1 MTSPAWDPQQYNR
14 FERQRDRAAIDLLSQ
29 LPDDLDPHEIW
40 DIGCGTGQ
48 HAALL
53 KRRWPDARVHGLDS
67 SAAMLEQARGLPD
80 DVDWVQGDLEAW
92 KPAAPVDL
100 ILANASLQW
109 APDHA
114 ELFRRLT
121 EALAPDG
128 VLAVQM
134 PMAWETRH
142 HTLMRQTAADVPW
155 SARLKGVDTIQPLL
169 AAEAYYDAVA
179 DLCEEVDVWS
189 TTYLHVLDGENA
201 VLEWMKGTALRPY
214 LTALCEDPANRDAF
228 LARLAQVLGEAF
240 PRRPE
245 GMTLLPF
252 PRLFLLARRSDG
264 GCLLYT
270 SDAADE

>member
-14 FERQRDRAAIDLLSQ
+14 FERQRDRAAIDLLSH
-29 LPDDLDPHEIW
+29 LPDDLTPRDAW
-40 DIGCGTGQ
+40 DIGCGAGQ

-53 KRRWPDARVHGLDS
+53 KRRWPEARVHGLDS
-67 SAAMLEQARGLPD
+67 SATMLEQARGLPD
-80 DVDWVQGDLEAW
+80 DVDWVLGDLKTW
-92 KPAAPVDL
+92 TLDAPVDL

-109 APDHA
+109 APDH
-114 ELFRRLT
+114 EKLFRRLVG
-121 EALAPDG
+121 ALAPGG

-142 HTLMRQTAADVPW
+142 HTLMRQTAAHGPW

-179 DLCEEVDVWS
+179 DRCEEVDIWS

-214 LTALCEDPANRDAF
+214 LTALSEDPANCDAF
-228 LARLAQVLGEAF
+228 LARLGQGLEEAF

-245 GMTLLPF
+245 GRTLLPF
-252 PRLFLLARRSDG
+252 PRLFLLARRSG
-264 GCLLYT
+264 GAGAG
-270 SDAADE
+270 SRPGR

>member
-1 MTSPAWDPQQYNR
+1 MTMTSPAWDPQQYNR

-134 PMAWETRH
+134 PMAWETWH
-142 HTLMRQTAADVPW
+142 HTLMRQTAADGPW

-169 AAEAYYDAVA
+169 AAEAYYDAAA
-179 DLCEEVDVWS
+179 DLCEEVNVWA

-245 GMTLLPF
+245 GRTLLPF
-252 PRLFLLARRSDG
+252 PRLFLLARRAGDG
-264 GCLLYT
+264 GAGSRST
-270 SDAADE
+270 R

>member
-1 MTSPAWDPQQYNR
+1 MTMTSPAWDPQQYNR

-142 HTLMRQTAADVPW
+142 HTLMRQTAADGPW

-214 LTALCEDPANRDAF
+214 LTALCEDPANHDAF

-245 GMTLLPF
+245 GRTLLPF
-252 PRLFLLARRSDG
+252 PRLFLLARRSG
-264 GCLLYT
+264 GG
-270 SDAADE
+270 DAGSRPIR

>member
-29 LPDDLDPHEIW
+29 LPGDLNPREVW

-53 KRRWPDARVHGLDS
+53 KRRWPVARVHGLDS
-67 SAAMLEQARGLPD
+67 SGAMLEQARSLPD
-80 DVDWVQGDLEAW
+80 DVEWMQGDLERWA
-92 KPAAPVDL
+92 PDAPVDL

-114 ELFRRLT
+114 ALFRRLVG
-121 EALAPDG
+121 ALAPGG

-142 HTLMRQTAADVPW
+142 HTLMRQTAGDGPW
-155 SARLKGVDTIQPLL
+155 SALLKGVDTIQPLL
-169 AAEAYYDAVA
+169 AADAYYDAVA
-179 DLCEEVDVWS
+179 DLCDEVDVWS
-189 TTYLHVLDGENA
+189 TTYLHVLDGEDA

-214 LTALCEDPANRDAF
+214 LTALCEDQTNRDAF
-228 LARLAQVLGEAF
+228 LDQLRQTLGEAF

-245 GMTLLPF
+245 GRTLLPF
-252 PRLFLLARRSDG
+252 PRLFLLARRSDDG
-264 GCLLYT
+264 GAG
-270 SDAADE
+270 SRPGR

>member
-1 MTSPAWDPQQYNR
+1 MAMTSPAWDPQQYNR

-29 LPDDLDPHEIW
+29 LPDDLDPHEVW

-142 HTLMRQTAADVPW
+142 HTLMRQTAADGPW

-252 PRLFLLARRSDG
+252 PRLFLLARRSG
-264 GCLLYT
+264 GG
-270 SDAADE
+270 DAGSRPIR

>member
-1 MTSPAWDPQQYNR
+1 MTMTSPAWDPQQYNR

-142 HTLMRQTAADVPW
+142 HTLMRQTAADGPW
-155 SARLKGVDTIQPLL
+155 SARLKGVDTIPAAAGGRGLL
-169 AAEAYYDAVA
+169 RRGGGPVRGGRRLVD
-179 DLCEEVDVWS
+179 DLSPRLGRRERRAGV
-189 TTYLHVLDGENA
+189 GEGHRPQA
-201 VLEWMKGTALRPY
+201 LSDRALRRPS
-214 LTALCEDPANRDAF
+214 
-228 LARLAQVLGEAF
+228 Q
-240 PRRPE
+240 PRRLSGAP
-245 GMTLLPF
+245 G
-252 PRLFLLARRSDG
+252 SG
-264 GCLLYT
+264 VG
-270 SDAADE
+270 

>member
-1 MTSPAWDPQQYNR
+1 
-14 FERQRDRAAIDLLSQ
+14 
-29 LPDDLDPHEIW
+29 
-40 DIGCGTGQ
+40 

-134 PMAWETRH
+134 PM
-142 HTLMRQTAADVPW
+142 
-155 SARLKGVDTIQPLL
+155 
-169 AAEAYYDAVA
+169 
-179 DLCEEVDVWS
+179 
-189 TTYLHVLDGENA
+189 
-201 VLEWMKGTALRPY
+201 
-214 LTALCEDPANRDAF
+214 
-228 LARLAQVLGEAF
+228 
-240 PRRPE
+240 
-245 GMTLLPF
+245 
-252 PRLFLLARRSDG
+252 
-264 GCLLYT
+264 
-270 SDAADE
+270 